1 MFSISE
7 DLAYPEDV
15 ATMQTAHHMASAML
29 QRDPT
34 THEHA
39 NRLAHIVMKLFN
51 DGKRD
56 VKAIARKAADV
67 EAAICGIKPPPDYD
81 QLSRIRQR
89 RRRLPFH

>member
-7 DLAYPEDV
+7 DLAYPEGL
-15 ATMQTAHHMASAML
+15 ATMQIAHQMASAIL
-29 QRDPT
+29 ERDPT

-39 NRLAHIVMKLFN
+39 NRLAHIVMKLFS
-51 DGKRD
+51 DGMRD
-56 VKAIARKAADV
+56 VKAVARKAADL

-81 QLSRIRQR
+81 KLSRIRRR